1 MFNIFTKVI
10 EPFRQLIPQQH
21 IELDGLESGA
31 VCLLKPEQLQWSR
44 HEVRTVKMV
53 RRQLNSVL
61 PTNLKRR
68 LAGILYADIARYSH
82 LTEEDEER
90 THHRVVRAMEIMTA
104 HIRGHRG
111 RISHYAGDAVLAE
124 FRDATSAVHCAIDV
138 QANIA
143 ACNLKIAPEHRV
155 EFRVG
160 LNLGEIIADCSD
172 IYGNA
177 VNIAARLE
185 SLADPGGI
193 CVSDV
198 VRINTSNRLPVS
210 YVSMGEQRVRNISSP
225 VRAYR
230 VGLEPV
236 EGESERSE
244 NVVQLRSDSA
254 PTTHAGQT
262 VHENY
267 GRRSTD

>member
-1 MFNIFTKVI
+1 MGSNDV
-10 EPFRQLIPQQH
+10 
-21 IELDGLESGA
+21 
-31 VCLLKPEQLQWSR
+31 VCTRL
-44 HEVRTVKMV
+44 V
-53 RRQLNSVL
+53 RRQLNSIL
-61 PTNLKRR
+61 PSSLRRR

-82 LTEEDEER
+82 LTEEDEEG
-90 THHRVVRAMEIMTA
+90 THHRVIRAMEIMTA

-124 FRDATSAVHCAIDV
+124 FRDATSALHCAIDV

-143 ACNLKIAPEHRV
+143 ACNAKITSDNRV
-155 EFRVG
+155 EFRIGV
-160 LNLGEIIADCSD
+160 NLGEIIADCGD

-193 CVSDV
+193 CVSDA

-210 YVSMGEQRVRNISSP
+210 YVSMGEQWVKNISSP

-230 VGLEPV
+230 VGLEPP
-236 EGESERSE
+236 EDAGEKSM
-244 NVVQLRSDSA
+244 NVVQLRSE
-254 PTTHAGQT
+254 PVLEPKMGQS
-262 VHENY
+262 VHKTY
-267 GRRSTD
+267 DRRSTD